1 MMVPSLCRD
10 YTTAVKD
17 AIRRAHTPFEQG
29 TNLMSIEQLLGM
41 QQDMA
46 NEIVKKLNAPQRPTA
61 VTRAIELLLTRI
73 VAGGNSLAVL
83 RQRNVHPYTFDEAM
97 IVRGIYDAMLQAL
110 YILDGAATWDERA
123 QMYLDW
129 YWIEKKDEIER
140 YDSNSTFLAQRMSK
154 SPRRPAAEPLF
165 EKKYQ
170 EAFPKYATRR
180 GDKTRQHWYC
190 GTLRELAKAVTP
202 SLESE
207 YELLQ
212 AYLSGPTHSSV
223 YALSEP
229 PVFDKELLA
238 DFAWRFSY
246 RVLGKFAC
254 YKGIALTEDEEGMI
268 ALATENV
275 FNLPGNDD
283 GKHPANRPSS

>member
-1 MMVPSLCRD
+1 
-10 YTTAVKD
+10 
-17 AIRRAHTPFEQG
+17 
-29 TNLMSIEQLLGM
+29 MSIEQLLGI

-46 NEIVKKLNAPQRPTA
+46 NEIVTKLNASQRPGP
-61 VTRAIELLLTRI
+61 VTRATELLLTRI

-83 RQRNVHPYTFDEAM
+83 RQRNVHPYIFDEAM

-110 YILDGAATWDERA
+110 YILDDATTWVERA
-123 QMYLDW
+123 ELYLDW

-140 YDSNSTFLAQRMSK
+140 YDNNPTFLAQRMSK
-154 SPRRPAAEPLF
+154 SPRRPAAEPFF

-170 EAFPKYATRR
+170 EAFPKYSTKK

-190 GTLRELAKAVTP
+190 GSLRDLARAVTP

-246 RVLGKFAC
+246 RVLGKFAR
-254 YKGIALTEDEEGMI
+254 YKGIMLSEDEQGMI
-268 ALATENV
+268 ALAAENI
-275 FNLPGNDD
+275 FNLPGNSD
-283 GKHPANRPSS
+283 KNQASSPPGH

>member
-1 MMVPSLCRD
+1 
-10 YTTAVKD
+10 
-17 AIRRAHTPFEQG
+17 
-29 TNLMSIEQLLGM
+29 MSIGQLLGM
-41 QQDMA
+41 QQGIA
-46 NEIVKKLNAPQRPTA
+46 NQIVAKLNASQRPGA
-61 VTRAIELLLTRI
+61 VTRATELLLTRI

-83 RQRNVHPYTFDEAM
+83 RQSNAHPYTFDEAM

-110 YILDGAATWDERA
+110 YILDDVATWDERA
-123 QMYLDW
+123 QLYLDW

-140 YDSNSTFLAQRMSK
+140 YDNSSTFLAQRMSK
-154 SPRRPAAEPLF
+154 SPRRPAAEPFF

-170 EAFPKYATRR
+170 ETFHKYATKK
-180 GDKTRQHWYC
+180 GNKARQHWYC
-190 GTLRELAKAVTP
+190 GSLRDLAKALTP

-229 PVFDKELLA
+229 PVFDKEMLA

-246 RVLGKFAC
+246 RVLGRFAH
-254 YKGIALTEDEEGMI
+254 YKGITLTEDEQGMI
-268 ALATENV
+268 ALATGNI
-275 FNLPGNDD
+275 FNLPGNLDE
-283 GKHPANRPSS
+283 K

>member
-1 MMVPSLCRD
+1 
-10 YTTAVKD
+10 
-17 AIRRAHTPFEQG
+17 
-29 TNLMSIEQLLGM
+29 MSMEQLLAI

-46 NEIVKKLNAPQRPTA
+46 NGIVAKLNAAHHPGP
-61 VTRAIELLLTRI
+61 VTRAVELLLTRI
-73 VAGGNSLAVL
+73 VAGGNSLGVL
-83 RQRNVHPYTFDEAM
+83 RRSNVHPYTFDEAM

-110 YILDGAATWDERA
+110 SILVEDDATREERA
-123 QMYLDW
+123 RLYLDW

-140 YDSNSTFLAQRMSK
+140 YDKNSTFLAQRMSK
-154 SPRRPAAEPLF
+154 SPRRPGAEPFF
-165 EKKYQ
+165 EQEYQRAFRKYVTKK
-170 EAFPKYATRR
+170 

-190 GTLRELAKAVTP
+190 GTLRELAKAITP

-207 YELLQ
+207 YDLLQ

-246 RVLGKFAC
+246 RVLGRFAR
-254 YKGIALTEDEEGMI
+254 YKGITLTEEEQAMI
-268 ALATENV
+268 ALANENI
-275 FNLPGNDD
+275 FDLSCGHSEKQPQDR
-283 GKHPANRPSS
+283 ASQ